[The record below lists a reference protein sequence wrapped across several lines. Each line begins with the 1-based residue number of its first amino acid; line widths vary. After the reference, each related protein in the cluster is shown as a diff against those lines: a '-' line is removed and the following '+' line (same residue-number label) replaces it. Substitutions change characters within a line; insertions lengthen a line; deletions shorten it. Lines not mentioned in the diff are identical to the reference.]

1 MKIAT
6 YLLGAMLAAALG
18 AAALFYFQ
26 TFQPMQAEYAKMKPA
41 MPELDKAKAELRKYK
56 AKETQETGWI
66 APVVNDMSKQLEAEI
81 NAGKAEVTAT
91 GGGIVVNISE
101 EILYTPRS
109 VTFHKDSKPLLQKL
123 ATILSNKD
131 LNGKEI
137 VVANLTEAAPAQ
149 GKGRKKIP
157 PKDARTLAADRSL
170 ALTKWLEQ
178 NKVDQQGLI
187 AAGYGAK
194 LPDTGFKIKD
204 HKTMI
209 VISNPPTPAAAP
221 VAAQP
226 KPVPASAQAPAP
238 QAGEKPVA
246 PPAAGAPQPQPK
258 PQPIPLKPTA
268 PKGQ

>member
-6 YLLGAMLAAALG
+6 YLLGALLAAALG

-26 TFQPMQAEYAKMKPA
+26 TFRPMQAEYAKMKPA
-41 MPELDKAKAELRKYK
+41 MPELDKAKAELKRYK
-56 AKETQETGWI
+56 TKESQETAWM
-66 APVVNDMSKQLEAEI
+66 APVVADI
-81 NAGKAEVTAT
+81 NTKLADEVKAGKAEVAAA
-91 GGGIVVNISE
+91 GASVVVNISE
-101 EILYTPRS
+101 DILHTPRS
-109 VTFHKDSKPLLQKL
+109 VTFHKDSRPLLEKL
-123 ATILSNKD
+123 ASILSNKD
-131 LNGKEI
+131 LKGKEI
-137 VVANLTEAAPAQ
+137 IVANVTEAVPAQ

-178 NKVDQQGLI
+178 NKVEQDELV

-209 VISNPPTPAAAP
+209 VISNPPSPAAMP
-221 VAAQP
+221 AAQP
-226 KPVPASAQAPAP
+226 VPAPAP
-238 QAGEKPVA
+238 KPGAPPAA
-246 PPAAGAPQPQPK
+246 PPAAGAQQ
-258 PQPIPLKPTA
+258 QPIPLNPAA